1 MDKKDIKQQI
11 ARMTANAYRE
21 VLLTGYEEQEDKF
34 FITLS
39 VIDFLAKFKEK
50 KLKFELND
58 IFTDTIVDEIF
69 KEASNYIGK

>member
-11 ARMTANAYRE
+11 ARMTANAYRD

-50 KLKFELND
+50 KPKYELND
-58 IFTDTIVDEIF
+58 IFTDTIADEIF